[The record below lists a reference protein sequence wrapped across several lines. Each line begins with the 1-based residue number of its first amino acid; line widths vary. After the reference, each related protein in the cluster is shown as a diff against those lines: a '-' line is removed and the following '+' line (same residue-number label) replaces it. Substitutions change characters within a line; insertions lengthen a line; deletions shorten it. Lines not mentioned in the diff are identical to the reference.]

1 MGRPRRPRYYAGLL
15 VLEKDLPHY
24 SMMEKMMKE
33 YQPISND
40 IEWIRPTDQQPFP
53 YELLIIETKHH
64 SPQKYFSTW
73 RIYDCAIVGQSEK
86 SYKIQ
91 INMGWNHS
99 AQSLLVGVMWVKK
112 SSPFHLI
119 KKKVNRQGG
128 K

>member
-24 SMMEKMMKE
+24 YMMEKMMKE

-40 IEWIRPTDQQPFP
+40 IEWIRPTEQQPFP

-64 SPQKYFSTW
+64 APQRYFRTW
-73 RIYDCAIVGQSEK
+73 HVYDCAIVGQSEK

-91 INMGWNHS
+91 INMGWNPT

-119 KKKVNRQGG
+119 KKKVKDKGG

>member
-24 SMMEKMMKE
+24 SMMERMMKE
-33 YQPISND
+33 YQPINNE
-40 IEWIRPTDQQPFP
+40 IEWVKPSNQEPFP

-64 SPQKYFSTW
+64 SPQKYFSSW
-73 RIYDCAIVGQSEK
+73 HVYDCAIVGQSDK
-86 SYKIQ
+86 SYKLQ
-91 INMGWNHS
+91 VRMGWNSS
-99 AQSLLVGVMWVKK
+99 AQSLLVGVMWVRK